1 MHASMIPFDPLIIVL
16 LYVSKLQVL
25 CKNKQIYVFVVVP
38 QYFYKVIYSLNLDL
52 ANKCIPL
59 KNQYRSACSTLV
71 CFNICLKQSF
81 NTLLPLSM
89 SVNDWNFPHLLFFR
103 YFILLNTKRRLK
115 NYPSYIIIE
124 IKKELIGYKT
134 SDCLSR

>member
-1 MHASMIPFDPLIIVL
+1 MSDDINYHFPDFRLADQSKNVFAKHAV
-16 LYVSKLQVL
+16 
-25 CKNKQIYVFVVVP
+25 
-38 QYFYKVIYSLNLDL
+38 DL
-52 ANKCIPL
+52 ANKCVPQKNSTAPL
-59 KNQYRSACSTLV
+59 AVHTS
-71 CFNICLKQSF
+71 SF

-89 SVNDWNFPHLLFFR
+89 SVNDWNFLHLLFFR

-115 NYPSYIIIE
+115 NQPSYIIIE

>member
-1 MHASMIPFDPLIIVL
+1 
-16 LYVSKLQVL
+16 LYCCIESYGFKATGTDANRGFGGLFL
-25 CKNKQIYVFVVVP
+25 YHSA
-38 QYFYKVIYSLNLDL
+38 FYKVIYSLNLDL
-52 ANKCIPL
+52 ANKCVPQKNSTAPL
-59 KNQYRSACSTLV
+59 AVHTS
-71 CFNICLKQSF
+71 SF

-89 SVNDWNFPHLLFFR
+89 SVNDWNFLHLLFFR

>member
-1 MHASMIPFDPLIIVL
+1 MQYSQKNNKVFTNTCFCDKVLSRQVNTDCIKSRCTMSFD
-16 LYVSKLQVL
+16 
-25 CKNKQIYVFVVVP
+25 KNDLNQ
-38 QYFYKVIYSLNLDL
+38 KVIYSLNLDL
-52 ANKCIPL
+52 ANKCVPQKNSTAPL
-59 KNQYRSACSTLV
+59 AVHTS
-71 CFNICLKQSF
+71 SF

-89 SVNDWNFPHLLFFR
+89 SVNDWNFLHLLFFR

>member
-1 MHASMIPFDPLIIVL
+1 MIYIL
-16 LYVSKLQVL
+16 L
-25 CKNKQIYVFVVVP
+25 
-38 QYFYKVIYSLNLDL
+38 VIYSLNLDL
-52 ANKCIPL
+52 ANKCVPQKNSTAPL
-59 KNQYRSACSTLV
+59 AVHTS
-71 CFNICLKQSF
+71 SF

-115 NYPSYIIIE
+115 NQPSYIIIE
-124 IKKELIGYKT
+124 VKKELIGYKT

>member
-1 MHASMIPFDPLIIVL
+1 MRQTRISQIVENQAPSDGRMDVGRCQLPLPRFLTCRPVKKRFRETYI
-16 LYVSKLQVL
+16 S
-25 CKNKQIYVFVVVP
+25 
-38 QYFYKVIYSLNLDL
+38 L